1 MGTFLTRGR
10 HTAVALLLCGLTLGV
25 AACSD
30 DDNGDNGGTVGPD
43 GSPNL
48 PTLAR
53 VQFVLD
59 SVQSLPDLSVP
70 PGTNPDANGGFGLD
84 MWATVVDRS
93 GIVRVVAFS
102 GAKEGDQWPASRVI
116 SAQKA
121 NTANSLSLDGLALS
135 TANLY
140 SAVQPGGSLFG
151 LQESNPVNTDA
162 AYGGNADDYG
172 TANDFMLGKR
182 IGGVNVFGGGL
193 ALYDATG
200 AVIGA
205 IGLSGDSSCADHVI
219 AWRVRHALLLDYIP
233 GGVDPASGTDNIVFD
248 IDGSGASASGWGH
261 PSCPP
266 DAAQVVTIGEAL
278 PTSDPVRP
286 IPAS

>member
-1 MGTFLTRGR
+1 MIAL
-10 HTAVALLLCGLTLGV
+10 AVAIAG
-25 AACSD
+25 CSD
-30 DDNGDNGGTVGPD
+30 DDGSSGGVGPA

-48 PTLAR
+48 PTLDA
-53 VQFVLD
+53 VKAALIPIVHD
-59 SVQSLPDLSVP
+59 S
-70 PGTNPDANGGFGLD
+70 NNAGFGLD

-102 GAKEGDQWPASRVI
+102 GTAEDDQWPASRVI

-121 NTANSLSLDGLALS
+121 NTANSLSLDALALS

-151 LQESNPVNTDA
+151 LQESNPVNPDV

-193 ALYDATG
+193 ALYDASG
-200 AVIGA
+200 QVIGA
-205 IGLSGDSSCADHVI
+205 LGVSGDSSCADHI
-219 AWRVRHALLLDYIP
+219 IGWRLRSALGLDFVP
-233 GGVDPASGTDNIVFD
+233 GGVDPLSGTDNIVFD
-248 IDGSGASASGWGH
+248 IDANGVSASGWGH
-261 PSCPP
+261 PTCPP
-266 DAAQVVTIGEAL
+266 DPALVKATGEAL
-278 PTSDPVRP
+278 PTTAP
-286 IPAS
+286 ISTVTS

>member
-1 MGTFLTRGR
+1 MESLLSTGRRTAAVLLT
-10 HTAVALLLCGLTLGV
+10 CGLALGA

-30 DDNGDNGGTVGPD
+30 NEGDNNGSVGPD
-43 GSPNL
+43 GSANL
-48 PTLAR
+48 PAFER

-59 SVQSLPDLSVP
+59 SVQALPDVAS
-70 PGTNPDANGGFGLD
+70 GDANGGFGLD

-151 LQESNPVNTDA
+151 LQESNPVNTDV
-162 AYGGNADDYG
+162 AYGGNANDYG
-172 TANDFMLGKR
+172 TTSDFMLGKR

-219 AWRVRHALLLDYIP
+219 AWRVRHALVLDYVP
-233 GGVDPASGTDNIVFD
+233 GGVDPVSGTDNIVFD
-248 IDGSGASASGWGH
+248 IDGSGNSASGWGH
-261 PSCPP
+261 PPCPP
-266 DAAQVVTIGEAL
+266 DAAAVVAIGQAL
-278 PTSDPVRP
+278 PTTDPVRTP
-286 IPAS
+286 PTP

>member
-1 MGTFLTRGR
+1 M
-10 HTAVALLLCGLTLGV
+10 AMLLCGLTLGV

-30 DDNGDNGGTVGPD
+30 DNEDNGGSVGPS

-48 PTLAR
+48 PTFAR
-53 VQFVLD
+53 LQFVLD
-59 SVQSLPDLSVP
+59 SVQSLPNLSVP
-70 PGTNPDANGGFGLD
+70 PGTNADANGGFGLD

-93 GIVRVVAFS
+93 GIVRVIAFS

-151 LQESNPVNTDA
+151 LQESNPVNPDV

-172 TANDFMLGKR
+172 TTSDFMLGKR

-219 AWRVRHALLLDYIP
+219 AWRVRHALVLDYIP

-248 IDGSGASASGWGH
+248 IDGSGNSASGWGH

-278 PTSDPVRP
+278 PTSDPVRA

>member
-1 MGTFLTRGR
+1 M
-10 HTAVALLLCGLTLGV
+10 ALLCGLTLGV

-30 DDNGDNGGTVGPD
+30 DDNGDNGGNVGPD
-43 GSPNL
+43 GSPSL
-48 PTLAR
+48 PTFAR

-59 SVQSLPDLSVP
+59 SVQGLPDL
-70 PGTNPDANGGFGLD
+70 PGDKDANGGFGLD

-102 GAKEGDQWPASRVI
+102 GAREGDQWPASRVI

-162 AYGGNADDYG
+162 AYGGNAEDYG
-172 TANDFMLGKR
+172 TTSDFMLGKR

-205 IGLSGDSSCADHVI
+205 IGLSGDSSCTDHVI
-219 AWRVRHALLLDYIP
+219 AWRVRHALILDYVP
-233 GGVDPASGTDNIVFD
+233 AGVADGNNDDNIVFD
-248 IDGSGASASGWGH
+248 IDGSGHSAGGWGH

-266 DAAQVVTIGEAL
+266 VAADVIIIGQAL
-278 PTSDPVRP
+278 PTTDPIREL
-286 IPAS
+286 PAS

>member
-1 MGTFLTRGR
+1 M
-10 HTAVALLLCGLTLGV
+10 ALLLCGLTLGGV
-25 AACSD
+25 ACSD
-30 DDNGDNGGTVGPD
+30 DNDNGGAVGPN

-48 PTLAR
+48 PTFAL
-53 VQFVLD
+53 VQSVLD
-59 SVQSLPDLSVP
+59 SVQNIGAGSPS
-70 PGTNPDANGGFGLD
+70 ANGGFGLN

-102 GAKEGDQWPASRVI
+102 GAKEGDQWPASRAI

-121 NTANSLSLDGLALS
+121 NTANSLSLDPLALS

-151 LQESNPVNTDA
+151 LQESNPVNPDV

-172 TANDFMLGKR
+172 TTSDFMIGKR

-219 AWRVRHALLLDYIP
+219 AWRMRHALVLDYVP
-233 GGVDPASGTDNIVFD
+233 AGVDPASGTDNIVFD
-248 IDGSGASASGWGH
+248 IDGSGHSASGWGH

-266 DAAQVVTIGEAL
+266 DPAAVIAIGNAL
-278 PTSDPVRP
+278 PTTDPVRALP
-286 IPAS
+286 TP

>member
-1 MGTFLTRGR
+1 MRAFPIRGR
-10 HTAVALLLCGLTLGV
+10 RTAMALLCGLTLGV
-25 AACSD
+25 VACSD
-30 DDNGDNGGTVGPD
+30 DNEDNGGSVGPD
-43 GSPNL
+43 GSPSL
-48 PTLAR
+48 PTFERL
-53 VQFVLD
+53 QFVLD
-59 SVQSLPDLSVP
+59 SVQALPDISS
-70 PGTNPDANGGFGLD
+70 GDANGGFGLD

-93 GIVRVVAFS
+93 GIVRVIAFS

-151 LQESNPVNTDA
+151 LQESNPVNIDA
-162 AYGGNADDYG
+162 AYGGNADEYG
-172 TANDFMLGKR
+172 TTSDFMLGKR

-205 IGLSGDSSCADHVI
+205 VGLSGDSSCADHVI
-219 AWRVRHALLLDYIP
+219 AWRVRHALVLDYVP

-266 DAAQVVTIGEAL
+266 DAAAVVTIGQAL
-278 PTSDPVRP
+278 PTSDPVRE

>member
-10 HTAVALLLCGLTLGV
+10 RTGIALLLSGLTLGG

-30 DDNGDNGGTVGPD
+30 DNGNNGGTVGPD

-48 PTLAR
+48 PTFAR

-59 SVQSLPDLSVP
+59 SVQNIGEASPS
-70 PGTNPDANGGFGLD
+70 ANGGFGLE

-102 GAKEGDQWPASRVI
+102 GDKEGDQWPASRVI

-151 LQESNPVNTDA
+151 LQESNPVNPDV
-162 AYGGNADDYG
+162 AYGGNADQYG
-172 TANDFMLGKR
+172 TTSDFMIGKR

-219 AWRVRHALLLDYIP
+219 AWRVRHALVLDYVP
-233 GGVDPASGTDNIVFD
+233 AGVDPASGTDNIVFD
-248 IDGSGASASGWGH
+248 IDGSGHSASGWGH

-266 DAAQVVTIGEAL
+266 DPAAVIAIGNAL
-278 PTSDPVRP
+278 PTTDPVRALP
-286 IPAS
+286 TP

>member
-1 MGTFLTRGR
+1 MDTFLTRGR
-10 HTAVALLLCGLTLGV
+10 RTAMALLLCGLTLGV
-25 AACSD
+25 AACGD
-30 DDNGDNGGTVGPD
+30 DDGDDGGSVGPD
-43 GSPNL
+43 GSPSL
-48 PTLAR
+48 PTFER

-59 SVQSLPDLSVP
+59 SVQSLPDIPTGVSA
-70 PGTNPDANGGFGLD
+70 GDANGGFGLD

-93 GIVRVVAFS
+93 GIVRVIAFS

-151 LQESNPVNTDA
+151 LQESNPVNTEV
-162 AYGGNADDYG
+162 AYGGNADEYG
-172 TANDFMLGKR
+172 TTSDFMLGKR

-219 AWRVRHALLLDYIP
+219 AWRVRHALILDFVP

-248 IDGSGASASGWGH
+248 IDGSGTSASGWGH

-266 DAAQVVTIGEAL
+266 NPAAVIAIGNAL
-278 PTSDPVRP
+278 PTTDPVRELP
-286 IPAS
+286 VP

>member
-1 MGTFLTRGR
+1 MGSLRSTGR
-10 HTAVALLLCGLTLGV
+10 RAATVLLSCGLAL
-25 AACSD
+25 AISACSD
-30 DDNGDNGGTVGPD
+30 DNNNGNNGGVGPD
-43 GSPNL
+43 GSPSL
-48 PTLAR
+48 PTFER

-59 SVQSLPDLSVP
+59 SVQSLPDIAS
-70 PGTNPDANGGFGLD
+70 GDANGGFGLD

-93 GIVRVVAFS
+93 GIVRVIAFS

-172 TANDFMLGKR
+172 TTSDYMLGKR

-219 AWRVRHALLLDYIP
+219 AWRVRHALVLDYVP

-248 IDGSGASASGWGH
+248 IDGSGTSASGWGH

-266 DAAQVVTIGEAL
+266 DPAAVIAVGEAL
-278 PTSDPVRP
+278 PTTDPVRDLP
-286 IPAS
+286 TP

>member
-1 MGTFLTRGR
+1 MP
-10 HTAVALLLCGLTLGV
+10 LLLCGLTLAV

-30 DDNGDNGGTVGPD
+30 DNGNSGGSVGPD
-43 GSPNL
+43 GSPSL
-48 PTLAR
+48 PTFAR

-59 SVQSLPDLSVP
+59 SVQALPDVTS
-70 PGTNPDANGGFGLD
+70 GDANGGFGLD

-151 LQESNPVNTDA
+151 LQESNPVNPDV

-172 TANDFMLGKR
+172 TTSDFMLGKR

-205 IGLSGDSSCADHVI
+205 IGVSGDSSCADHVI
-219 AWRVRHALLLDYIP
+219 AWRVRHALVLDYIP

-248 IDGSGASASGWGH
+248 IDGSGTSASGWGH

-266 DAAQVVTIGEAL
+266 DPAAVVTIGQAL
-278 PTSDPVRP
+278 PTSDPVRA
-286 IPAS
+286 IPVS

>member
-1 MGTFLTRGR
+1 MGTFLSRGR
-10 HTAVALLLCGLTLGV
+10 RAAMALLCGLTLASRRAATTTTGTTVARWDRTGARTCRPSRGCSSCSIRCRSDRRRPGV
-25 AACSD
+25 K
-30 DDNGDNGGTVGPD
+30 
-43 GSPNL
+43 
-48 PTLAR
+48 
-53 VQFVLD
+53 
-59 SVQSLPDLSVP
+59 
-70 PGTNPDANGGFGLD
+70 ANGGFGLD

-151 LQESNPVNTDA
+151 LQESNPVNTDV
-162 AYGGNADDYG
+162 GVRRQRRRLRHG
-172 TANDFMLGKR
+172 NDFMLGKR

-200 AVIGA
+200 QVIGA
-205 IGLSGDSSCADHVI
+205 IGLSGDSSCADHII
-219 AWRVRHALLLDYIP
+219 AVAAAPRAGAGLRPGRRRPAPAAPTTSCSTSTAAARVRADGAIP
-233 GGVDPASGTDNIVFD
+233 PARPMRRRS
-248 IDGSGASASGWGH
+248 SRSARRFRPRTLSR
-261 PSCPP
+261 
-266 DAAQVVTIGEAL
+266 
-278 PTSDPVRP
+278 PTPV
-286 IPAS
+286 S

>member
-10 HTAVALLLCGLTLGV
+10 RTATAMLCGALLGV

-30 DDNGDNGGTVGPD
+30 DNNGDNGGTVGPD
-43 GSPNL
+43 GSPSL
-48 PTLAR
+48 PTFERL
-53 VQFVLD
+53 QTVLD

-70 PGTNPDANGGFGLD
+70 VGVNPDANGGFGLN

-93 GIVRVVAFS
+93 GIVRVIAFS

-172 TANDFMLGKR
+172 TTSDFMLGKR

-219 AWRVRHALLLDYIP
+219 AWRVRHALVLDYIP
-233 GGVDPASGTDNIVFD
+233 PGVDPASGTDNIVFD

-278 PTSDPVRP
+278 PTSDPVREP
-286 IPAS
+286 PAS

>member
-1 MGTFLTRGR
+1 MGRFLSTGR
-10 HTAVALLLCGLTLGV
+10 RAAMMLLACGLALGA

-30 DDNGDNGGTVGPD
+30 DDDGNDDGGVGPE

-48 PTLAR
+48 PSFER

-59 SVQSLPDLSVP
+59 SVQSLPDVAS
-70 PGTNPDANGGFGLD
+70 GDANGGFGLD

-102 GAKEGDQWPASRVI
+102 GPSEGAQWPASRVI

-172 TANDFMLGKR
+172 TPEDHMLGKR

-205 IGLSGDSSCADHVI
+205 IGVSGDSSCADHVI
-219 AWRVRHALLLDYIP
+219 AWRVRHALGLDFVP
-233 GGVDPASGTDNIVFD
+233 GGVDPASHTDNIVFD
-248 IDGSGASASGWGH
+248 LDDPTPSGWGH

-266 DAAQVVTIGEAL
+266 VPDAVVAIGEAL
-278 PTSDPVRP
+278 PVTDPVSAL
-286 IPAS
+286 PAS

>member
-1 MGTFLTRGR
+1 MQRRR
-10 HTAVALLLCGLTLGV
+10 H
-25 AACSD
+25 
-30 DDNGDNGGTVGPD
+30 GDNGGTVGPD
-43 GSPNL
+43 GSPSL
-48 PTLAR
+48 PTFAR
-53 VQFVLD
+53 LQFVLD
-59 SVQSLPDLSVP
+59 SVQALPDL
-70 PGTNPDANGGFGLD
+70 PGPADANGGFGLD

-93 GIVRVVAFS
+93 GIVRVIAFS

-151 LQESNPVNTDA
+151 LQESNPVNPDV

-172 TANDFMLGKR
+172 TTSDFMLGKR

-200 AVIGA
+200 RR
-205 IGLSGDSSCADHVI
+205 D
-219 AWRVRHALLLDYIP
+219 RRPRPQRRLLLRRSRDRVAACATPWCWTTSRAASIRRAVRTTSCSTSTEAAP
-233 GGVDPASGTDNIVFD
+233 VRAAGATPPARPI
-248 IDGSGASASGWGH
+248 
-261 PSCPP
+261 
-266 DAAQVVTIGEAL
+266 AAAVVTIGNAL
-278 PTSDPVRP
+278 PTSDPVREV
-286 IPAS
+286 PAS

>member
-10 HTAVALLLCGLTLGV
+10 RTGMALLCGLTLGV
-25 AACSD
+25 SACSD
-30 DDNGDNGGTVGPD
+30 DDNGDNGGSVGPD

-48 PTLAR
+48 PTFEQ
-53 VQFVLD
+53 VQSVLD
-59 SVQSLPDLSVP
+59 SVQNLGAAP
-70 PGTNPDANGGFGLD
+70 PSANGGFGLE

-93 GIVRVVAFS
+93 GIVRVVTFS
-102 GAKEGDQWPASRVI
+102 GPSEDAQWPASRVI

-162 AYGGNADDYG
+162 AYGGNADEYG
-172 TANDFMLGKR
+172 TTSDFMLGKR

-205 IGLSGDSSCADHVI
+205 IGVSGDSSCADHII
-219 AWRVRHALLLDYIP
+219 AWRVRHALVLDYIP
-233 GGVDPASGTDNIVFD
+233 PGVDPASGTDNIVFD
-248 IDGSGASASGWGH
+248 IDGSGVSASGWGH

-266 DAAQVVTIGEAL
+266 DAAAVVTIGEAL
-278 PTSDPVRP
+278 PTSDPVRAV
-286 IPAS
+286 PAT